1 MHINILYNWIP
12 KITIPPFSQ
21 SCIIL
26 RTTHFSGQVKHNFNP
41 LGNLT
46 SSQRFCCLSS
56 SEGSS
61 ITASVMVSCKAWI
74 NLNPRESKW
83 IRPQQSPT
91 ILTYRHLI
99 SGHILLIK
107 EVNTLHFLT
116 SDGVIDGCGEEGNGT
131 TGLMGIP
138 AQGHRHKGVL
148 LQANRSEGALRQ
160 VRQALQGPGNW
171 CYKKAMG
178 ISQLCCFSYHSKH
191 LVVNFQLTIASL
203 WFFQERSWCQPPR
216 FHHFI
221 GYKGNWNF

>member
-1 MHINILYNWIP
+1 MARWNTTSIHWATWHQVNDSAACHLQKDPQSLHQWWYPARHESIWILENQNGFDPNNLPLSWHI
-12 KITIPPFSQ
+12 
-21 SCIIL
+21 
-26 RTTHFSGQVKHNFNP
+26 G
-41 LGNLT
+41 T
-46 SSQRFCCLSS
+46 SSVVTYCWSKR
-56 SEGSS
+56 S
-61 ITASVMVSCKAWI
+61 IPFTFWPRMVS
-74 NLNPRESKW
+74 P
-83 IRPQQSPT
+83 
-91 ILTYRHLI
+91 
-99 SGHILLIK
+99 
-107 EVNTLHFLT
+107 
-116 SDGVIDGCGEEGNGT
+116 GCGEEGNGT